1 MKNKINQIRKTIDNN
16 IFLHLGVFGFTIDV
30 GILIGCLPLILT
42 LLFLSP
48 WWLVLILPI
57 SFFTIIICGV
67 FLPLE
72 IMDWIEQWDS

>member
-16 IFLHLGVFGFTIDV
+16 IFLHLSVFGFTIGV

-48 WWLVLILPI
+48 GWLVLILPI
-57 SFFTIIICGV
+57 SIFTIITCGV

-72 IMDWIEQWDS
+72 VMDWIEQWD